1 LGTAFLTCP
10 EAAIHPGWKQL
21 LRESPDTSTQVT
33 LAFSGRMARGINND
47 FMRRLAA
54 QQHELPAYPVQ
65 NALTAELRA
74 AAGRAGRTEYLSLW
88 AGQGLAMGR
97 GLPAA
102 ELMARLEAE
111 LARALARE

>member
-1 LGTAFLTCP
+1 
-10 EAAIHPGWKQL
+10 
-21 LRESPDTSTQVT
+21 VT

-74 AAGRAGRTEYLSLW
+74 AAGRAGRTEYMSLW
-88 AGQGLAMGR
+88 AGQGLPMSR
-97 GLPAA
+97 SLPAA
-102 ELMARLEAE
+102 ELMAQLESE
-111 LARALARE
+111 LARALTRN